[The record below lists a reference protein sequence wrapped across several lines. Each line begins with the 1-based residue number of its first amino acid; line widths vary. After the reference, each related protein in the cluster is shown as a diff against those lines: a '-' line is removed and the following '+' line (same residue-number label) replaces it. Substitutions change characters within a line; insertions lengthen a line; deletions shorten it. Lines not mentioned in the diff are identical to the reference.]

1 MSVESDEGAFRP
13 PRFDVAVSEDPERA
27 GTLLRVSGELD
38 LMTEPELEAALAA
51 VAAPPTRVDLSGL
64 AFMDSTG
71 LRALL
76 SAAREYPE
84 LQISGPLQP
93 PVQRLLEL
101 TQTLAILP
109 YKSGGSGGRQP
120 PGSQS

>member
-1 MSVESDEGAFRP
+1 MLASCSAMSVEPDQGAFRP
-13 PRFDVAVSEDPERA
+13 PRFDIAVSEDPARD
-27 GTLLRVSGELD
+27 GTLLQVTGELD
-38 LMTEPELEAALAA
+38 LVTEPELEAALAA
-51 VAAPPTRVDLSGL
+51 VAKPVRIDVSGL

-101 TQTLAILP
+101 TQTLTILP
-109 YKSGGSGGRQP
+109 YVEN
-120 PGSQS
+120 

>member
-1 MSVESDEGAFRP
+1 MSVEPDPGAFRP
-13 PRFDVAVSEDPERA
+13 PRFDVQVETGPS
-27 GTLLRVSGELD
+27 GTIVKISGELD
-38 LMTEPELEAALAA
+38 LVSEPQLNQALEQADGTPL
-51 VAAPPTRVDLSGL
+51 TVDLSEL

-76 SAAREYPE
+76 SAARKHPE

-109 YKSGGSGGRQP
+109 YKSGGPGGQQP
-120 PGSQS
+120 PGAQS

>member
-1 MSVESDEGAFRP
+1 MSVEPEPDAFRP
-13 PRFDVAVSEDPERA
+13 PRFDVAVTDDPSRD
-27 GTLLRVSGELD
+27 GVVLHVSGELD
-38 LMTEPELEAALAA
+38 LVTEPDLEAALKATGGRPA
-51 VAAPPTRVDLSGL
+51 RIDLTEL

-76 SAAREYPE
+76 SAAREYPG

-101 TQTLAILP
+101 TQTLTILP
-109 YKSGGSGGRQP
+109 YVTA
-120 PGSQS
+120 

>member
-1 MSVESDEGAFRP
+1 MLASCSAMSVEPDPGAFRP
-13 PRFDVAVSEDPERA
+13 PRFDVQVETGPS
-27 GTLLRVSGELD
+27 GTIVKISGELD
-38 LMTEPELEAALAA
+38 LVSEPQLNQALEQADGTPL
-51 VAAPPTRVDLSGL
+51 TVDLSEL

-76 SAAREYPE
+76 GAARTYPDLK
-84 LQISGPLQP
+84 LQGPLEP

-109 YKSGGSGGRQP
+109 FTEDA
-120 PGSQS
+120 

>member
-1 MSVESDEGAFRP
+1 MTAEPDPGAFRP
-13 PRFDVAVSEDPERA
+13 PRFDVTVDDGPD
-27 GTLLRVSGELD
+27 GVVLNVSGELD
-38 LMTEPELEAALAA
+38 LVSEPQLNQALERLEGREATL
-51 VAAPPTRVDLSGL
+51 DLSEL

-76 SAAREYPE
+76 GAAREHPNVK
-84 LQISGPLQP
+84 LRGPLQP

-109 YKSGGSGGRQP
+109 FGD
-120 PGSQS
+120 